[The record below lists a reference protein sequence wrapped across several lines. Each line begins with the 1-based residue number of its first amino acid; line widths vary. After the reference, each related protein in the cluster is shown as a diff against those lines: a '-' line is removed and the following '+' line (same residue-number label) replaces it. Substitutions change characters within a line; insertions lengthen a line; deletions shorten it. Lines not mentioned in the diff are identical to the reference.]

1 MRKFL
6 DFVSKVVKSGILW
19 EDTVASETKGW
30 VLVNSS
36 IFREYDIRGLVDIDL
51 TAPEVMILGRAF
63 GTYLTQRKVTK
74 ALLGWDSRSSS
85 PIYRDAMT
93 EGLMA
98 SGIHVIDIGQVTT
111 PIFYFA
117 RVHLNQ
123 EAGVMITA
131 SHNPAEYNG
140 FKLAYG
146 KSTIYGDEIQEVRRI
161 MERGT
166 FAEGRGS
173 RAEAN
178 PVPAYLAMLKEKIRL
193 GPRALK
199 VVIDCG
205 NGTPSLF
212 AMDVMK
218 AFGVDAIPLYCTSD
232 PTFPNHHPDPVVA
245 KNLVDLIRTVKEE
258 KADLGVAYDGDGD
271 RIGVVDEQ
279 GTIIWG
285 DRLMIL
291 YWREIAAKYPGTP
304 AIVEVK
310 CSQTLYDELVRLGAK
325 PEFYKTG
332 HSLIKAKMR
341 ALNAVFTGEMSGHM
355 FFADEYYGYD
365 DAFYAAGRLLRILS
379 HTDQPLSA
387 LLQDIPNLPSTP
399 EIRIECRDDQKSL
412 VVETLKSH
420 YRQNPSVDVIDI
432 DGLRVVFPYGW
443 GLVRASNTQPALVA
457 RAEADTPEHL
467 KSITGSLDG
476 ALSRFD
482 FLPEVDWSGGI

>member
-1 MRKFL
+1 M
-6 DFVSKVVKSGILW
+6 
-19 EDTVASETKGW
+19 
-30 VLVNSS
+30 NSS
-36 IFREYDIRGLVDIDL
+36 VFREYDIRGLVDIDM
-51 TAPEVMILGRAF
+51 TVEDVERLGRAF
-63 GTYLTQRKVTK
+63 GTYLAERQVEE
-74 ALLGWDSRSSS
+74 ALLGWDSRASS
-85 PIYRDAMT
+85 PAYRDAMT

-98 SGIHVIDIGQVTT
+98 SGIHVIDIGEVTT

-117 RVHLNQ
+117 RVHYNR

-140 FKLAYG
+140 FKLAFG
-146 KSTIYGDEIQEVRRI
+146 KSTIYGEDIQDVRRI
-161 MERGT
+161 MERGE

-193 GPRALK
+193 GPRPLK
-199 VVIDCG
+199 VVVDCG

-212 AMDVMK
+212 AEDVMK
-218 AFGVDAIPLYCTSD
+218 AFGVEAIPLFCTPD

-245 KNLVDLIRTVKEE
+245 KNLADVIRTVKAEH
-258 KADLGVAYDGDGD
+258 ADLGVAFDGDGD
-271 RIGVVDEQ
+271 RIGVVDEN

-310 CSQTLYDELVRLGAK
+310 CSQTLYDELARLGAK

-341 ALNAVFTGEMSGHM
+341 DLGAVFTGEMSGHM

-365 DAFYAAGRLLRILS
+365 DAFYAAGRLFRILS
-379 HTDQPLSA
+379 HTDKPLSA
-387 LLQDIPNLPSTP
+387 LLSDVPNLPSTP
-399 EIRIECRDDQKSL
+399 EIRIDCPDEKKAE
-412 VVETLKSH
+412 VVTALKQH
-420 YRQNPSVDVIDI
+420 FQADPSVTVIDI
-432 DGLRVVFPYGW
+432 DGVRVVFPYGW

-457 RAEADTPEHL
+457 RAEADSDEHL
-467 KSITGSLDG
+467 AAITQ
-476 ALSRFD
+476 ALEEALAPFPY
-482 FLPEVDWSGGI
+482 LHAIDWTGNSM